1 MTKKGGSNSRVR
13 QQMELINR
21 EKLEEAKEEAK
32 KDNKNLVKPP
42 DYINKVRAALLN
54 GENIDLKNANK
65 QIKRLRTMAANKEKK
80 EKEENNNLEEI
91 IKPKPKI
98 KTKPK
103 SKKVVA
109 KGLSDVEKKLI
120 QQRVDIGN
128 LQKEIDKLRKKGE
141 KTKAMT
147 YKLTTRRT
155 SKRLA
160 IKREDSKRQASKR
173 EDSKRQASK
182 RQASKREASKRQ
194 ASKR

>member
-173 EDSKRQASK
+173 EASK
-182 RQASKREASKRQ
+182 RQASKR
-194 ASKR
+194 

>member
-80 EKEENNNLEEI
+80 KKKKI
-91 IKPKPKI
+91 II
-98 KTKPK
+98 W
-103 SKKVVA
+103 KK
-109 KGLSDVEKKLI
+109 
-120 QQRVDIGN
+120 
-128 LQKEIDKLRKKGE
+128 
-141 KTKAMT
+141 
-147 YKLTTRRT
+147 
-155 SKRLA
+155 
-160 IKREDSKRQASKR
+160 
-173 EDSKRQASK
+173 
-182 RQASKREASKRQ
+182 
-194 ASKR
+194 